1 MAQNEM
7 TQAEFHTKLLI
18 LMPEDENQVENP
30 RLQRVLEYCTKSYQ
44 TEVWTKAERMM
55 PVQHRKILFVL
66 NLGEDGVNLEYQKFL
81 RFMRRNTECFTR
93 CVGAVLIDGKSELYT
108 KAVGRELV
116 FTANQC
122 GCIFPGKPL
131 VEGTASL
138 DNFLV
143 QARNR
148 NTDCMHAYLFAA
160 EELVAQLMQ
169 FQKQHHAK
177 PKILAVH
184 ASNRETSNTLTL
196 WRKVKTHLESQC
208 DIREIPLQN
217 GTIVDCTGCA
227 FDTCKHFGEQYSC
240 FYGGVMVQ
248 EVYPAIL
255 DCDALIMICPNY
267 NDALSANLSAFI
279 NRLTALFSQTRFYNK
294 AVFAI
299 VVSGYSGGDIVAK
312 QVLGA
317 LNMNKTFWLPANFVL
332 FATANDPFRIEQI
345 ANIDKEAETFAK
357 NILQQLQSDI

>member
-1 MAQNEM
+1 MAQREE
-7 TQAEFHTKLLI
+7 QIEEQTKLLI
-18 LMPEDENQVENP
+18 LMPEDDAQEKNV

-44 TEVWTKAERMM
+44 AEIWTKADVCTPIQNR
-55 PVQHRKILFVL
+55 RILFVL
-66 NLGEDGVNLEYQKFL
+66 HLGEDGINLEYQKLLRFL
-81 RFMRRNTECFTR
+81 RRNKNCLKD
-93 CVGAVLIDGKSELYT
+93 CIGAVLVDAQSEFYT

-122 GCIFPGKPL
+122 GCTFPGKPL

-169 FQKQHHAK
+169 FQRQHHAK

-196 WRKVKTHLESQC
+196 WRKVKTHLETQC
-208 DIREIPLQN
+208 SIREIPLQN
-217 GTIVDCTGCA
+217 GTVVDCTGCA

-255 DCDALIMICPNY
+255 DCDALVMICPNY
-267 NDALSANLSAFI
+267 NDAISANLSAFI

-317 LNMNKTFWLPANFVL
+317 LNMNKTFWLPADFAL
-332 FATANDPFRIEQI
+332 FATANDPFRIEKI
-345 ANIDKEAETFAK
+345 EDIDAKAEAFAQ
-357 NILQQLQSDI
+357 NILRQL